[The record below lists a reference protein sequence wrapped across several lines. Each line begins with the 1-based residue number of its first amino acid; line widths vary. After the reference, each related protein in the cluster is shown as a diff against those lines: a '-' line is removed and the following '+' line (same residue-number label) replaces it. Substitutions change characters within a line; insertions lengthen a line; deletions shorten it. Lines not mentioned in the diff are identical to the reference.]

1 MGVISGR
8 LPRLFSAHF
17 PEAAGPPPT
26 SYASNNPPAASDP
39 DAPLAV
45 VVGAGE
51 TGRHLA
57 TRLGRNWRVR
67 LLDLSLTPDGTVANE
82 TESSSATVELV
93 QGDGTSRLVLERA
106 GTGEAAALVAATGDD
121 QVNLE
126 CARLARDVFGVKR
139 VLAVFHDPRFTAEI
153 ERCGAEPV
161 DAASAVASLLLG
173 HLDPTIRPA
182 VGVGLGQGEI
192 VEVTVLGSSP
202 VIGRPLRL
210 LGARDWLV
218 AAIYRQDQLLVPHG
232 DTLIESGDRVILV
245 GAPSVLPEIAEY
257 FRAGSFGFPMP
268 FGRRL
273 GVVVAD
279 DPPDGFWEEVDFLHR
294 HTTAAGVDVFTTSDL
309 IPIKGYSWHA
319 VTDGNPLELALSY
332 PGLGCL
338 IVPSDASQRRFPV
351 GRPSLLWTALERAR
365 RPLWIARGT
374 FPYRTILLAAFD
386 QTETKAASEVAVGL
400 ASRWKAALTGAT
412 ATPPAFVVGPRV
424 IAEQMDVLG
433 ETAVLAQVHRVQL
446 SERHLSGNPIQQ
458 IIRCA
463 SDGMDLLVLGHQ
475 PLARWKFWAVDVSGE
490 IAARGGCST
499 LVIPP
504 LERR

>member
-1 MGVISGR
+1 VGVISGQW
-8 LPRLFSAHF
+8 PRLFSARS
-17 PEAAGPPPT
+17 PEAAGPPSAGQVPGV
-26 SYASNNPPAASDP
+26 SRVEIDP
-39 DAPLAV
+39 DAPLAI

-67 LLDLSLTPDGTVANE
+67 LLDVNPSPNWTA
-82 TESSSATVELV
+82 ESAGESPSPFVERV
-93 QGDGTSRLVLERA
+93 MGDGTSRLVLERA
-106 GTGEAAALVAATGDD
+106 GADEAVALVAATGDD
-121 QVNLE
+121 RVNLE
-126 CARLARDVFGVKR
+126 CARLARDVFQVKR
-139 VLAVFHDPRFTAEI
+139 VLAVFHDPRLTPEI
-153 ERCGAEPV
+153 EKCGAEPV

-351 GRPSLLWTALERAR
+351 GRPSLLWAALERAR